1 MPFIKVFC
9 FNDFGENTF
18 VIGNEGEC
26 IIIDPGCYS
35 REEEEELI
43 HFIENQNLRPKS
55 IINTHCHIDHVLGV
69 EKIKNHFQ
77 VPFIIREKEVP
88 VLTSVK
94 LYAPLYGYPDFVEPV
109 PGGFI
114 DEQETVSVG
123 NQSWQIFDVPGHSPG
138 HIALYNREASICIS
152 GDVLFNRSI
161 GRSDL
166 AGGDYETLIKSIK
179 TKLFTLPEDTKIF
192 PGHGPETTV
201 REEKKYNPFCGENA
215 L

>member
-1 MPFIKVFC
+1 MPFIKIFC

-18 VIGNEGEC
+18 VIVDEEEC

-35 REEEEELI
+35 KEEVEVLI
-43 HFIENQNLRPKS
+43 HYIESQNLRPKS

-77 VPFIIREKEVP
+77 IPFMIREKELP
-88 VLTSVK
+88 ALTSVK
-94 LYAPLYGYPDFVEPV
+94 LYAPLYGYPGFVEPV
-109 PGGFI
+109 PDDFI

-123 NQSWQIFDVPGHSPG
+123 NQRWQIFDVPGHSPG

-161 GRSDL
+161 GRTDL
-166 AGGDYETLIKSIK
+166 PGGDHETLIKSIK
-179 TKLFTLPEDTKIF
+179 TKIFTLPENTKIF

-201 REEKKYNPFCGENA
+201 GEEKKYNPFCGENV